1 MNYNINFMNMLKL
14 LLIIIGIFLIIRIL
28 NVKNNKITEG
38 FDTTINDAF
47 KLDID
52 HLKGQ
57 LNLNDNRQN
66 YLDGVTNIIN
76 MAQLNKLKT
85 LIDFQKTESGL
96 TKDNFS
102 EVMENNIRPKLMQHD
117 QFIESLKKTEEYINN
132 SE

>member
-1 MNYNINFMNMLKL
+1 
-14 LLIIIGIFLIIRIL
+14 
-28 NVKNNKITEG
+28 
-38 FDTTINDAF
+38 
-47 KLDID
+47 
-52 HLKGQ
+52 
-57 LNLNDNRQN
+57 
-66 YLDGVTNIIN
+66 
-76 MAQLNKLKT
+76 MAELNKLKT

>member
-47 KLDID
+47 KLDIN

-57 LNLNDNRQN
+57 LNLNDNRQD

-85 LIDFQKTESGL
+85 LIDFQKTDKGL

-102 EVMENNIRPKLMQHD
+102 EEMENKIRPKLVQHD
-117 QFIESLKKTEEYINN
+117 QFIESLKKIEEYINN

>member
-1 MNYNINFMNMLKL
+1 
-14 LLIIIGIFLIIRIL
+14 
-28 NVKNNKITEG
+28 
-38 FDTTINDAF
+38 
-47 KLDID
+47 
-52 HLKGQ
+52 
-57 LNLNDNRQN
+57 
-66 YLDGVTNIIN
+66 

-102 EVMENNIRPKLMQHD
+102 EVMENNIRPKLMQQD